1 MEGKALAFLVSI
13 YTSSLV
19 SHKPVHSIG
28 NLPERFNAPTINF
41 SMSNISGIQNI
52 DTNGIYC
59 NLAFSFDILKPFPA
73 DICSSPSFFVT
84 AVYCMC
90 IRCYCV
96 TNCPQIYRQGTAF
109 TISPFLWAG
118 TWVWLRWVLW
128 RRVSGV
134 CRSCG
139 LIRRPSCG
147 SICFQHTRVVA
158 GLRGGRGLK
167 AGFFAM

>member
-13 YTSSLV
+13 YTRSLV

-41 SMSNISGIQNI
+41 SMSNRVLFRVFKTLTQMVS
-52 DTNGIYC
+52 YC
-59 NLAFSFDILKPFPA
+59 NLAFSFSILKPFPV
-73 DICSSPSFFVT
+73 DICSPPSFFVT

-96 TNCPQIYRQGTAF
+96 TNCPQIYWQGTAF
-109 TISPFLWAG
+109 TISLFLWAG

-128 RRVSGV
+128 PRVSGV
-134 CRSCG
+134 CCSCG
-139 LIRRPSCG
+139 LIQRPSCG

-158 GLRGGRGLK
+158 GL
-167 AGFFAM
+167 